1 MTTSRPSH
9 FKLTLGAVIAGTL
22 VAPGALA
29 QQGRL
34 LEEIV
39 VTAKKRAENIQDVP
53 IAISA
58 FSGDTLNEVGISRA
72 GQLGEYVPGLEVT
85 APAGEGSQLLVFLR
99 GAGLA
104 DFTANNAGPIGFYAD
119 DVFIS
124 SPILTS
130 FQFLDLERVEV
141 LKGPQGTL
149 YGRNTTGGAIKFIS
163 NKPTEEFEASFMG
176 SYGNYGTSQLEASI
190 SGPLTD
196 SVRARAAIS
205 KNQSDGWMVN
215 LVTGGHENGIDVL
228 SWRTIVDADLGD
240 RATVRLNLHGAETD
254 QPTSK
259 YNHVGLLPGGTDAL
273 GYAGPDD
280 LYAGEYNRNDQKIQT
295 DAVGGSVT
303 FDVDFDSFTFT
314 SVTAYD
320 EMEHSIDEE
329 TDASP
334 LDMLFVG
341 SDVESETFS
350 QELRLA
356 GTTETIKWLAGVY
369 YLDED
374 YEQNAY
380 FDLFRTLRA
389 FTGGVSDPEG
399 SIFGAPILL
408 GLSDSKQ
415 TVETYAVFGQ
425 ADIDITD
432 KLTATLGLRYTE
444 EERTFD
450 TVGTL
455 SDEVLFGPDGLQVY
469 SYTGLDFS
477 DEQFSWRVGL
487 DYTTDSEALLYAS
500 VSRGFKSGGFNAAFL
515 SFDPAES
522 AIQAQPYDSEFTTAY
537 ELGYKAELADGRL
550 RLNAALFYN
559 DFEDLQVFTF
569 TNTGSLPVSVLDN
582 ASAADVM
589 GLELDAIWYPTDS
602 LLVNVSAAFMDSEL
616 KDFEAGGGEDLSG
629 NSIAYTPE
637 TSITALVRY
646 DQSLGDMGSAFVQGT
661 AAYKSSFFFTPDNS
675 SLLEQEAYTLVSARI
690 GYAPR
695 SEQWSLSLFGNNLTD
710 EEYVTFAVDLAD
722 FGLVSQF
729 VGVPRTYGIELR
741 INL

>member
-1 MTTSRPSH
+1 MNRPRSRLLKH
-9 FKLTLGAVIAGTL
+9 
-22 VAPGALA
+22 ALA
-29 QQGRL
+29 TAVASVIVTSAATAQENRL

-58 FSGDTLNEVGISRA
+58 FSGDTLNEVGINRA
-72 GQLGEYVPGLEVT
+72 GQLGEYVPGLEIT

-104 DFTANNAGPIGFYAD
+104 DFSANNAGPVGFYAD

-149 YGRNTTGGAIKFIS
+149 YGRNTTGGAVKFIS
-163 NKPTEEFEASFMG
+163 NKPSEEFEANFKG
-176 SYGNYGTSQLEASI
+176 SYGNFGTSQLEASV

-205 KNQSDGWMVN
+205 KNQSDGWMDN
-215 LVTGGHENGIDVL
+215 LVTGQDENGIDVL
-228 SWRTIVDADLGD
+228 SWRTIVDADLGE
-240 RATVRLNLHGAETD
+240 RASVRLNLHGAETD

-280 LYAGEYNRNDQKIQT
+280 LYAGEYNQNDQKIET
-295 DAVGGSVT
+295 DAFGGSLQ
-303 FDVDFDSFTFT
+303 FDVKFDGFTFT
-314 SVTAYD
+314 SITAYD
-320 EMEHSIDEE
+320 ELEHSIDEE

-350 QELRLA
+350 QEFRLA
-356 GTTETIKWLAGVY
+356 GSTDTINWLAGLY
-369 YLDED
+369 YLDEE
-374 YEQNAY
+374 YEQDSY
-380 FDLFRTLRA
+380 FDLFGTLRA
-389 FTGGVSDPEG
+389 FTGGVSDPTG
-399 SIFGAPILL
+399 SVTGAPVLL
-408 GLSDSKQ
+408 ALGSAKQ
-415 TVETYAVFGQ
+415 TVESYAIFGQ

-444 EERTFD
+444 EERSFD
-450 TVGTL
+450 TAASL
-455 SDEVLFGPDGLQVY
+455 SDEILFGPSGLEVY
-469 SYTGLDFS
+469 NFTDLEFS

-487 DYTTDSEALLYAS
+487 DYTTESEALLYAS
-500 VSRGFKSGGFNAAFL
+500 ISRGFKSGGFNAALL
-515 SFDPAES
+515 SLDPAEA

-569 TNTGSLPVSVLDN
+569 TDTGTLPVSVLDN
-582 ASAADVM
+582 ASAAEVM
-589 GLELDAIWYPTDS
+589 GLELDAIWYPADS
-602 LLVNVSAAFMDSEL
+602 LLFNISAAFMDSEL

-629 NSIAYTPE
+629 NAIAYTPE
-637 TSITALVRY
+637 TSVTALVRY

-661 AAYKSSFFFTPDNS
+661 AAYKSSVFFTPDNS
-675 SLLEQEAYTLVSARI
+675 SFLEQEAYTLVSARI
-690 GYAPR
+690 GYSHP
-695 SEQWSLSLFGNNLTD
+695 SDQWGVSLFGNNLTD
-710 EEYVTFAVDLAD
+710 EEYVNFAVDLSD

-729 VGVPRTYGIELR
+729 VGAPRTYGIELR
-741 INL
+741 VNL